1 MAGLTAEDLLY
12 EVDLLNDDCTVLY
25 YYSIILEIFEH
36 ALICGTNIVREIY
49 TMYNLITRG
58 NSLFLIF
65 DNLYHKKSRSAD
77 LSSECDAMEY
87 SQHRQQNT
95 SW

>member
-1 MAGLTAEDLLY
+1 MAGLTAKDVLY
-12 EVDLLNDDCTVLY
+12 EVDLLNDDCTVWY
-25 YYSIILEIFEH
+25 DYSIILEIFGH
-36 ALICGTNIVREIY
+36 ALICGMNIVREIY
-49 TMYNLITRG
+49 TMYNLITRS

-65 DNLYHKKSRSAD
+65 DNLYHKESRSAD
-77 LSSECDAMEY
+77 MPSECDAMDY